1 MADRLRRIAAVV
13 LLCGVSLCPA
23 PTALSQ
29 TRTPTPLRDPTRPP
43 AGVFESTDSGE
54 LAGEKAGGRVLQSV
68 LIPRHGKPMAVID
81 GQTVR
86 LGQRFGEARLIQVSE
101 HEAVLDGPQG
111 VERLQLTPGIEKA
124 NIRPA
129 NVTTGAKRAP
139 ARPQARNEG

>member
-1 MADRLRRIAAVV
+1 MADRLRPLVAVV

-23 PTALSQ
+23 PAAFAQ
-29 TRTPTPLRDPTRPP
+29 ARTQAPLRDPTRPP
-43 AGVFESTDSGE
+43 AGVFESADAGE

-68 LIPRHGKPMAVID
+68 LIPRHGKPLAVID

-86 LGQRFGEARLIQVSE
+86 LGQRFGEARLIRVSE
-101 HEAVLDGPQG
+101 HEAVLDGSQG
-111 VERLQLTPGIEKA
+111 IERLQLTPGVGKA

-139 ARPQARNEG
+139 APAGAQ